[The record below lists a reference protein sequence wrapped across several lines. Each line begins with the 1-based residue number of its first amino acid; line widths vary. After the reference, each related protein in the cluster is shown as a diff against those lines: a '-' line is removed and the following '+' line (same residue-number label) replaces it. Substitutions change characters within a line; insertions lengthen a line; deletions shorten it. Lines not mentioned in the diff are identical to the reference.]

1 MSRLSVSDLMVTHLA
16 ADQWWSKVAK
26 PKYLKAIDFTIGLLR
41 RLKAQGKQLPGAS
54 FDEAINRIIAMR
66 KAVQGGFRL
75 DSLLQNKKLLSGR
88 GTAILS
94 KLEQQEAKLLPSE
107 KDLASFVKTFPDK
120 TNQAVEKQARMLIG
134 IISKAMKVP
143 EAAVE
148 RKVLGDQDFMM
159 QSFAACMPVFSK
171 AYSTVVSKMGSAVP
185 GGFEHRIKQAKSSW
199 GKQGSAGP
207 FYTFKDIIGARG
219 VTSSVADM
227 AAATVTIQKDF
238 KPVAKKNYY
247 LQNKG
252 YNAINYNL
260 VEVGT
265 GMVFEFQLKTD
276 VNRVEAALSH
286 DLIYAKEKAIV
297 QLSDEEKKLV
307 GLVIDVSTQL
317 SMKEWAEAFEIPMRM
332 AHLNGAW

>member
-1 MSRLSVSDLMVTHLA
+1 MPRLSVSDLMVTHLA

-88 GTAILS
+88 GTAILA
-94 KLEQQEAKLLPSE
+94 KLEQQESKLLPSE
-107 KDLASFVKTFPDK
+107 SDLAGFVKSFPDK
-120 TNQAVEKQARMLIG
+120 TAQAQEKQARMLIG
-134 IISKAMKVP
+134 IIAKTMKVP
-143 EAAVE
+143 ETAVE
-148 RKVLGDQDFMM
+148 NKVLSDQDFMM
-159 QSFAACMPVFSK
+159 QAFAACMPTFSK
-171 AYSTVVSKMGSAVP
+171 AYSAIVSKMRSAVN

-199 GKQGSAGP
+199 GKQSSKGP
-207 FYTFKDIIGARG
+207 FYTFRDIIGCRG
-219 VTSSVADM
+219 VTYTVSDM
-227 AAATVTIQKDF
+227 AAAATQLQKDF

-252 YNAINYNL
+252 YNAINYNM
-260 VEVGT
+260 VDGN
-265 GMVFEFQLKTD
+265 MVFEFQLKTE

-332 AHLNGAW
+332 AQLNGA